1 MKLVLDTHALI
12 WWLVSPDKLSARAH
26 AVIEDTDN
34 EILVSAI
41 SAYEVELK
49 RPRDAFLSSVPERLL
64 TTAMDQ
70 GFGWMQVTPED
81 AVAAARL
88 PLHHRD
94 PWDRIIL
101 AQAAN
106 REAAVITAD
115 RMMTAYGAAIF
126 W

>member
-12 WWLVSPDKLSARAH
+12 WWLVSPDKLSARVRT
-26 AVIEDTDN
+26 AVEDTGND
-34 EILVSAI
+34 ILVSAV

-49 RPRDAFLSSVPERLL
+49 RPRDAFLASVPERLL
-64 TTAMDQ
+64 TATLDQ